1 MEMWEKLMSGPGP
14 AFVSGRLEDR
24 LSAFPSEVWA
34 VGDSVP
40 VSDSSEKEL
49 SELVGEGTPAGL
61 QALIA
66 RIRNMAV
73 KICFDEMKL

>member
-1 MEMWEKLMSGPGP
+1 MSGSGI
-14 AFVSGRLEDR
+14 AFLSGRLEDG
-24 LSAFPSEVWA
+24 LPAFPSEIWA

-49 SELVGEGTPAGL
+49 PELVGEGTPAGL

-73 KICFDEMKL
+73 RICFDEKKL